1 MSRRFRARAILIALA
16 ALLVT
21 AAVLPPLDPVPIGTA
36 KRSDAESDPALFA
49 AVIARV
55 RAGEAYYP
63 AMAIELETH
72 HFPTASAFNWRTP
85 ILFKLMAVAPPLA
98 SVAALIVLSLTAFVL
113 TVVHMNRL
121 KAPEPVL
128 IGVLAQIG
136 VLCVVLAPA
145 IRLQTEAWAGILIA
159 ISALAYTRQR
169 WYIAA
174 AVGITALFVRELAA
188 PYCAV
193 CALLAVRDR
202 RVRELIIWALGG
214 VAYAIF
220 YGWHVLQVQAQHA
233 GERSYAASWIQLGGL
248 RFLLETI
255 QQSNTILLL
264 APYVAT
270 AVFLTFLAAALWA
283 PTIPAHVRATVI
295 AYALFFVFVGQSF
308 NDYWGLLVGPVQAV
322 ALAYGP
328 FGLHALFTDS
338 GRDAPGTRAAVG

>member
-21 AAVLPPLDPVPIGTA
+21 AAILPPLDPVPAGTV
-36 KRSDAESDPALFA
+36 KRSDAESDPALFG

-55 RAGEAYYP
+55 RAGAAYYP
-63 AMAIELETH
+63 AMAVELETH
-72 HFPTASAFNWRTP
+72 RFPTASIFNWRTP
-85 ILFKLMAVAPPLA
+85 VLFELMALTPPLA
-98 SVAALIVLSLTAFVL
+98 APLVLAMLSLAALGL
-113 TVVHMNRL
+113 TVGHVNGL
-121 KAPEPVL
+121 KATEEVL

-169 WYIAA
+169 WYVAALAGIA
-174 AVGITALFVRELAA
+174 ALFVRELAA

-193 CALLAVRDR
+193 CVVLAARDR
-202 RVRELIIWALGG
+202 RVRELIVWAAGG

-220 YGWHVLQVQAQHA
+220 YGWHVLQVHAQHA
-233 GERSYAASWIQLGGL
+233 GERSYATSWIQLGGL

-264 APYVAT
+264 VPYIVT
-270 AVFLTFLAAALWA
+270 AVFLTLLAAALWA
-283 PTIPAHVRATVI
+283 PTIPAHLRGTVI
-295 AYALFFVFVGQSF
+295 AYGVFFVFVGQSF
-308 NDYWGLLVGPVQAV
+308 NDYWGLLVAPVQAV

-328 FGLHALFTDS
+328 FGLRALLTGS
-338 GRDAPGTRAAVG
+338 GWNSPGTRAPVP